1 MTSPT
6 ASAPTGAALPN
17 TSKRLTLLLC
27 FIVALLEGLDLQAAG
42 IAAPGIGAEFKLLP
56 PQMGGMFSA
65 GLVGLLPSAL
75 FGGWLADRIGRKKV
89 LIGSVLL
96 FGLFSLATAH
106 VWDYPSLLAARFL
119 AGLGLGAALPIL
131 IALSSEAADEHKR
144 GMAVSL
150 TYAGIPLGGALAA
163 VLGMLNFGG
172 GWRGLFYVG
181 GVLPMA
187 IALLLVVL
195 LPESRAFVNRNLG
208 QAQPDR
214 PRSSNASS
222 SMAGLFQG
230 GMWKSTLLLWL
241 ASFFVLTV
249 LYMLLNWLPSLLQ
262 GKGFRRADAGMVQ
275 LFFNFGGAAGS
286 LLVGKLM
293 DGKERVFTAVCIYL
307 GMLLS
312 LAGLGLSDGLGL
324 MLLAGLGAGFC
335 TLGGQ
340 LVLYAMAPTLY
351 PTSIRATGVG
361 ASITVGRLGAISG
374 PMIAGQVLAAGMGL
388 GGVMAAS
395 SPGIVVAAVA
405 AMVLM
410 RAQQALHR

>member
-1 MTSPT
+1 MPAHP
-6 ASAPTGAALPN
+6 ASARTGAAN
-17 TSKRLTLLLC
+17 SSKLLTLLLC

-42 IAAPGIGAEFKLLP
+42 IAAPGIGAEFKLLA

-106 VWDYPSLLAARFL
+106 VWDYHSLLAARFM

-131 IALSSEAADEHKR
+131 IALSSEAAEESRR
-144 GMAVSL
+144 GVAVSM
-150 TYAGIPLGGALAA
+150 TYAGIPLGGAVAA
-163 VLGMLNFGG
+163 VLGMVNFGG

-181 GVLPMA
+181 GVLPIA
-187 IALLLVVL
+187 VALLLLVL
-195 LPESRAFVNRNLG
+195 LPESQAFLDRNA

-214 PRSSNASS
+214 ARSTEG
-222 SMAGLFQG
+222 MAGLFKG
-230 GMWKSTLLLWL
+230 SMWKPTLLLWL

-262 GKGFRRADAGMVQ
+262 GKGFSRADAGMVQ
-275 LFFNFGGAAGS
+275 LLFNFGGAAGS
-286 LLVGKLM
+286 LMVGRLM
-293 DGKERVFTAVCIYL
+293 DSKGRMFTAVSIYL

-312 LAGLGLSDGLGL
+312 LAGLGLSDSFGL

-335 TLGGQ
+335 ALGGQ
-340 LVLYAMAPTLY
+340 LVLYAMAPALY
-351 PTSIRATGVG
+351 PTAIRATGVG
-361 ASITVGRLGAISG
+361 ASITLGRLGAISG
-374 PMIAGQVLAAGMGL
+374 PMIAGQILAGGMGVS
-388 GGVMAAS
+388 GVMAAS

-405 AMVLM
+405 VMALM
-410 RAQQALHR
+410 RAQQGLRH

>member
-1 MTSPT
+1 MPAPH
-6 ASAPTGAALPN
+6 ASTGPAGN
-17 TSKRLTLLLC
+17 RKFLTLFLC
-27 FIVALLEGLDLQAAG
+27 FIVALLEGLDLQSAG
-42 IAAPGIGAEFKLLP
+42 IAAAGIGAEFKLLP

-106 VWDYPSLLAARFL
+106 VWDYHSLLAARFMT
-119 AGLGLGAALPIL
+119 GLGLGAALPIL
-131 IALSSEAADEHKR
+131 IALSSEAADEHHR
-144 GMAVSL
+144 GVAVSV
-150 TYAGIPLGGALAA
+150 TYAGIPLGGAVAA
-163 VLGMLNFGG
+163 VLGMVNVGG

-181 GVLPMA
+181 GALPIL
-187 IALLLVVL
+187 IAFLLVVL
-195 LPESRAFVNRNLG
+195 LPESRAYLNRHLTSST
-208 QAQPDR
+208 ATR
-214 PRSSNASS
+214 PVASEGV
-222 SMAGLFQG
+222 AGLFKA
-230 GMWKSTLLLWL
+230 GMWRSTLLLWL

-262 GKGFRRADAGMVQ
+262 GKGFSRADAGMVQ
-275 LFFNFGGAAGS
+275 LLFNFGGAAGS
-286 LLVGKLM
+286 LMVGRLM
-293 DGKERVFTAVCIYL
+293 DSKGRMFTAICIYA

-312 LAGLGLSDGLGL
+312 LAGLGLSDSFSM

-374 PMIAGQVLAAGMGL
+374 PLIAGQVLAAGMGL

-395 SPGIVVAAVA
+395 SPGIVVAALA
-405 AMVLM
+405 AMALM
-410 RAQQALHR
+410 RAQQILRS